1 MLLLP
6 IFAILVIGIKPNLS
20 APMANSE
27 LIVDTAGEEG
37 LRARSGQHLTT
48 NHFGAPDETDNKLK
62 ANDIAVGAFGNPRH
76 RDLTEALDL
85 DYEIVDHPTT
95 SKTEIV
101 GHPTTSKT
109 EESKSEVDSE
119 TPLETQAVSESDE
132 SHFKIDFQDLNLP
145 TQVIVLIITAYV
157 ELFKQSH
164 HPLPRFIILYI
175 FVLLPILDH
184 MGL

>member
-1 MLLLP
+1 
-6 IFAILVIGIKPNLS
+6 
-20 APMANSE
+20 MANSE

-62 ANDIAVGAFGNPRH
+62 ANEIAVGAFGNPRH

-95 SKTEIV
+95 SKTEIID
-101 GHPTTSKT
+101 HPTTSKTEIIDHPITPKT

-145 TQVIVLIITAYV
+145 TQIIVLIITA
-157 ELFKQSH
+157 EAKICQGNE
-164 HPLPRFIILYI
+164 I
-175 FVLLPILDH
+175 FFHRQGLLN
-184 MGL
+184 